1 MKNNQG
7 IQQEVE
13 QALHSLDGLKRAEAS
28 AFLFTRIQQRM
39 RNHEQVNKYGNWLF
53 KLAVVLILFMGAN
66 VYSYSE
72 LSGSTN
78 VEASAGSG
86 VNAFANEY
94 GLQQTADNI

>member
-1 MKNNQG
+1 MRNNER
-7 IQQEVE
+7 IPHEVE
-13 QALHSLDGLKRAEAS
+13 QALNSLDGLKRAEAS

-39 RNHEQVNKYGNWLF
+39 RNHEQVNQYGNWLF

-72 LSGSTN
+72 LPRSTN
-78 VEASAGSG
+78 VGASPGTG
-86 VNAFANEY
+86 INAFANEY